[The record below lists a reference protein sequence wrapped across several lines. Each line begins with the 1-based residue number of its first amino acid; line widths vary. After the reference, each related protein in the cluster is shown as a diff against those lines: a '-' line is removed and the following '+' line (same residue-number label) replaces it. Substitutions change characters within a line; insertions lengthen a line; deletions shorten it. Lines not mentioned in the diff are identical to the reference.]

1 VKRRLALAA
10 LGVFVT
16 IGYVLTAEYQA
27 CRYEGNLG

>member
-16 IGYVLTAEYQA
+16 IGYVLTAEVLA
-27 CRYEGNLG
+27 CCNESAL